1 MTPVTSAPANFVA
14 RVACCF
20 LPFAAG
26 YFLSYAFR
34 AVNAAIGPDV
44 SNELSLDTATFGA
57 ITSAYFATFALSQLP
72 LGIALDRWGPR
83 RTEAALLCIA
93 AAGAIIFA
101 QANNPVE
108 LLVGRALIGIGVS
121 SCLMAAFKANT
132 LFWPIERLPLANGL
146 LMGFGGLGA
155 VSATIPVEWLL
166 GVTDWRGVIG
176 IMAIATALVAA
187 CIWFVS
193 PDPPPVA
200 AKSSLGDQVRAIRDL
215 LASRPFWRITAL
227 TGISH
232 GTYLAYQ
239 TLWAGPWLRDVAG
252 LGRADAALGM
262 ALVTGAMAFSYPI
275 LGALADRL
283 SARGITTARTFA
295 VYSALFI
302 LLQIPLAAGWSGAPL
317 FAWAAFGFLGCGTVV
332 GYAALTQQAP
342 PAMAGRV
349 NAAINLVVF
358 FSAFAV
364 QWSVGAILNVFQ
376 SAPATGHTIALSGVT
391 GLQVL
396 AWLWFIRGSD
406 RRGWQQSRQ
415 SV

>member
-1 MTPVTSAPANFVA
+1 LNPLRTSSPTFVA

-34 AVNAAIGPDV
+34 AVNAAIGPDL
-44 SNELSLDTATFGA
+44 SAELALDPASYGA
-57 ITSAYFATFALSQLP
+57 ITSAYFATFALAQLP

-93 AAGAIIFA
+93 AAGAIVFA
-101 QANNPVE
+101 QANGARE

-166 GVTDWRGVIG
+166 GATDWRGVIA
-176 IMAIATALVAA
+176 IMAVATVCVAA

-193 PDPPPVA
+193 PDPPSVA
-200 AKSSLGDQVRAIRDL
+200 VRTTFAQQVRGIADL
-215 LASRPFWRITAL
+215 LASGPFWRITAL

-252 LGRADAALGM
+252 LERTGAALGM
-262 ALVTGAMAFSYPI
+262 ALVTGAMVFSYPI
-275 LGALADRL
+275 LGAVADRL
-283 SARGITTARTFA
+283 AARGIPTAGTFA

-302 LLQIPLAAGWSGAPL
+302 LLQIPLSAGWSGMPL
-317 FAWAAFGFLGCGTVV
+317 FAWAAFGFLGCGTIV
-332 GYAALTQQAP
+332 GYAVLTQQAP
-342 PAMAGRV
+342 PEMAGRV
-349 NAAINLVVF
+349 NAAVNLVVF
-358 FSAFAV
+358 FTAFAV
-364 QWSVGAILNVFQ
+364 QWSVGEILNMFQ
-376 SAPATGHTIALSGVT
+376 SEPATGHTIALSALT

-396 AWLWFIRGSD
+396 AWLWFIRGNGWRG
-406 RRGWQQSRQ
+406 RRHDMRSA
-415 SV
+415 

>member
-1 MTPVTSAPANFVA
+1 MNPLRSAPPNFTA

-34 AVNAAIGPDV
+34 AVNAAIGPDL
-44 SNELSLDTATFGA
+44 SGELALDPAAYGA
-57 ITSAYFATFALSQLP
+57 ITSAYFATFALAQLP

-101 QANNPVE
+101 QAQSAGE
-108 LLVGRALIGIGVS
+108 LLVGRALIGLGVS

-155 VSATIPVEWLL
+155 VSATIPVEWML
-166 GVTDWRGVIG
+166 GVTDWRGIIA
-176 IMAIATALVAA
+176 IMAVATVGVAA

-200 AKSSLGDQVRAIRDL
+200 VRTTLARQARGIADL
-215 LASRPFWRITAL
+215 LASGSFWRITAL

-252 LGRADAALGM
+252 LDRTGAALGM

-283 SARGITTARTFA
+283 AARGIPTASSFA

-302 LLQIPLAAGWSGAPL
+302 LLQIPLAAGWTGLPL
-317 FAWAAFGFLGCGTVV
+317 LAWTAFGFLGCGTVV
-332 GYAALTQQAP
+332 GYAVLTQQAP
-342 PAMAGRV
+342 PEMAGRV

-358 FSAFAV
+358 FTAFAV
-364 QWSVGAILNVFQ
+364 QWSVGEILNMFQ
-376 SAPATGHTIALSGVT
+376 SEPATGHTIALSAAT

-396 AWLWFIRGSD
+396 AWLWFIRGNS
-406 RRGWQQSRQ
+406 RRGWRRSNR

>member
-1 MTPVTSAPANFVA
+1 LNPLRSAPPTFVA

-34 AVNAAIGPDV
+34 AVNAAIGPDL
-44 SNELSLDTATFGA
+44 SGELALDAASYGA
-57 ITSAYFATFALSQLP
+57 ITSAYFATFALAQLP

-83 RTEAALLCIA
+83 RTEAALLCVA

-101 QANNPVE
+101 QADSAGE
-108 LLVGRALIGIGVS
+108 LLVGRALIGLGVS

-155 VSATIPVEWLL
+155 VCATIPVEWLL
-166 GVTDWRGVIG
+166 GATDWRGVIA
-176 IMAIATALVAA
+176 IMAVATVCVAA

-193 PDPPPVA
+193 PDPPPA
-200 AKSSLGDQVRAIRDL
+200 AVRTTLAQQIRGIADL
-215 LASRPFWRITAL
+215 LASGPFWRITAL

-252 LGRADAALGM
+252 LDRANAALGM

-275 LGALADRL
+275 LGAIADRL
-283 SARGITTARTFA
+283 AARGISTATSFA

-302 LLQIPLAAGWSGAPL
+302 LLQMPLSAGWTGMPL
-317 FAWAAFGFLGCGTVV
+317 LAWAAFGFLGCGTVV
-332 GYAALTQQAP
+332 GYAVLTQQAP
-342 PAMAGRV
+342 PEMAGRV

-364 QWSVGAILNVFQ
+364 QWSVGAVLNVFQ
-376 SAPATGHTIALSGVT
+376 SEPATGHTIALAVAT
-391 GLQVL
+391 GLQAL
-396 AWLWFIRGSD
+396 AWLWFIRGNG
-406 RRGWQQSRQ
+406 RRGWRQ
-415 SV
+415 GTRSV